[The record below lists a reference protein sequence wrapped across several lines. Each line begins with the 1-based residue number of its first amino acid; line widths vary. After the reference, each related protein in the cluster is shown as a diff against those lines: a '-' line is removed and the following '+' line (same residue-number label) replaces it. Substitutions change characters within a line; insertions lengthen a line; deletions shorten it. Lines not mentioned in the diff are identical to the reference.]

1 MQGTR
6 ADPGVL
12 PQALHMIFEEV
23 CASMQPLAVC
33 VSHYEVLR
41 SLRMHEWCLCC
52 LLQPHACHARFLLV
66 LPCVFWH
73 MKRHRPAPEAG

>member
-23 CASMQPLAVC
+23 RASIQPLAVR
-33 VSHYEVLR
+33 VSHYEVLCSR
-41 SLRMHEWCLCC
+41 HMHELP
-52 LLQPHACHARFLLV
+52 LQPCACHVIFLLFEWRQ
-66 LPCVFWH
+66 LACQQPQTGSRCL
-73 MKRHRPAPEAG
+73 